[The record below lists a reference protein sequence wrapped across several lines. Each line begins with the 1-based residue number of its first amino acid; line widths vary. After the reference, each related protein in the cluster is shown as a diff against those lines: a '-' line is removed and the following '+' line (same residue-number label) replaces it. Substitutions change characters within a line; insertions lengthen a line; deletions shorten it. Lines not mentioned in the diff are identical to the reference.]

1 MVIPEKDFEEGPGGE
16 ESGGGGQGL
25 YKVGT
30 LAIKL
35 K

>member
-16 ESGGGGQGL
+16 GSGGGQGL